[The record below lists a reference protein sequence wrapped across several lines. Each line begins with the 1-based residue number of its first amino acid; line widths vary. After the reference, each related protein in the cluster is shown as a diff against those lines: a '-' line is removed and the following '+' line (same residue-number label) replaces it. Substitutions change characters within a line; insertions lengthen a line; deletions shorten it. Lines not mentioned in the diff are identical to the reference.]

1 MSAAVANLSAV
12 EVIEQI
18 KKLPPDQIRI
28 VHEFLQGTFQESKKA
43 EVEYITREEVE
54 RSAQKFFTKYRELF
68 EKLAK

>member
-1 MSAAVANLSAV
+1 MSAAVANVSAA

-18 KKLPPDQIRI
+18 KKLPPDQIRL
-28 VHEFLQGTFQESKKA
+28 VHEFLQGALQEAKKP

-54 RSAQKFFTKYRELF
+54 RSAQKFFTRYRELF